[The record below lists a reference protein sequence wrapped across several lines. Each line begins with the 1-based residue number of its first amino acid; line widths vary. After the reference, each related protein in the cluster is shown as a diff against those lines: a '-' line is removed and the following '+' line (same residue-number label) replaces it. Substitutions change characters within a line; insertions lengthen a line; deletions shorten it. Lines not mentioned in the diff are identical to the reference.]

1 MTPETMA
8 ADGRERIICK
18 LKDNMNEN
26 FLDWSIDAWTV
37 ISALEFAV
45 IMFLIFMALRR
56 REPTPR
62 MAAMKKNIISEKVDF
77 GNILDSAF
85 HAEELY
91 EQLKVKCHPDRFI
104 GDERKNAAALE
115 IFQQLGQY
123 RHDIKALDR
132 IRQRAE
138 DELDINF

>member
-1 MTPETMA
+1 
-8 ADGRERIICK
+8 
-18 LKDNMNEN
+18 MNEK
-26 FLDWSIDAWTV
+26 FLDWSIDAWTI

-45 IMFLIFMALRR
+45 IMFLIFTALRR
-56 REPTPR
+56 RVSTPR
-62 MAAMKKNIISEKVDF
+62 MSAMKKNIILEKVDF

-91 EQLKVKCHPDRFI
+91 EQLKVKCHPDRFV

-115 IFQQLGQY
+115 IFQQLVKN
-123 RHDIKALDR
+123 RHDIKALER

-138 DELDINF
+138 DELDVNI

>member
-1 MTPETMA
+1 
-8 ADGRERIICK
+8 
-18 LKDNMNEN
+18 MNEK

-45 IMFLIFMALRR
+45 IMFLIFTALRR
-56 REPTPR
+56 RVSTPR
-62 MAAMKKNIISEKVDF
+62 MSAMKKNIILEKVDF

-91 EQLKVKCHPDRFI
+91 EQLKVKCHPDRFV

-115 IFQQLGQY
+115 IFQQLVKN
-123 RHDIKALDR
+123 RHDIKALER

-138 DELDINF
+138 DELDVNI

>member
-1 MTPETMA
+1 
-8 ADGRERIICK
+8 
-18 LKDNMNEN
+18 MNEN

-77 GNILDSAF
+77 GNILHSAF

-91 EQLKVKCHPDRFI
+91 DQLKVKCHPDRFI
-104 GDERKNAAALE
+104 GDERKNAAALG
-115 IFQQLGQY
+115 IFQKLGQY

-138 DELDINF
+138 DELEINF

>member
-1 MTPETMA
+1 
-8 ADGRERIICK
+8 
-18 LKDNMNEN
+18 MNEK

-45 IMFLIFMALRR
+45 IMFLIFTALRR
-56 REPTPR
+56 RESTPR
-62 MAAMKKNIISEKVDF
+62 MSAMKKNIILEKVDF

>member
-1 MTPETMA
+1 
-8 ADGRERIICK
+8 
-18 LKDNMNEN
+18 MNEN

-45 IMFLIFMALRR
+45 ILLLIFMALRR

-77 GNILDSAF
+77 GNILHSAF

-91 EQLKVKCHPDRFI
+91 DQLKVKCHPDRFI
-104 GDERKNAAALE
+104 GDERKNAAALG
-115 IFQQLGQY
+115 IFQKLGQY
-123 RHDIKALDR
+123 RHDIKALER

-138 DELDINF
+138 DELDVYI

>member
-1 MTPETMA
+1 
-8 ADGRERIICK
+8 
-18 LKDNMNEN
+18 MNEN

-45 IMFLIFMALRR
+45 ILLLTFMALRR

-77 GNILDSAF
+77 GNILHSAF

-91 EQLKVKCHPDRFI
+91 DQLKVKCHPDRFI
-104 GDERKNAAALE
+104 GDERKNAAALG
-115 IFQQLGQY
+115 IFQKLGQY
-123 RHDIKALDR
+123 RHDIKALER

-138 DELDINF
+138 DELDVYI

>member
-1 MTPETMA
+1 
-8 ADGRERIICK
+8 
-18 LKDNMNEN
+18 MNEK

-45 IMFLIFMALRR
+45 IMFLIFTALRR
-56 REPTPR
+56 RVSTPR
-62 MAAMKKNIISEKVDF
+62 MSAMKKNIILEKVDF

>member
-1 MTPETMA
+1 
-8 ADGRERIICK
+8 
-18 LKDNMNEN
+18 MNEK

-45 IMFLIFMALRR
+45 IMFLIFTALRR
-56 REPTPR
+56 RESTPR
-62 MAAMKKNIISEKVDF
+62 MSAMKKNIILEKVDF

-91 EQLKVKCHPDRFI
+91 EQLKVKCHPDRFV

-115 IFQQLGQY
+115 IFQQLVKN
-123 RHDIKALDR
+123 RHDIKALER
-132 IRQRAE
+132 IRQRSE
-138 DELDINF
+138 DELDVNI

>member
-1 MTPETMA
+1 
-8 ADGRERIICK
+8 
-18 LKDNMNEN
+18 MNEK

-45 IMFLIFMALRR
+45 IMFLIFTALRR
-56 REPTPR
+56 RESTPR
-62 MAAMKKNIISEKVDF
+62 MSAMKKNIILEKVDF

-91 EQLKVKCHPDRFI
+91 EQLKVKCHPDRFV

-115 IFQQLGQY
+115 IFQQLEKN
-123 RHDIKALDR
+123 RHDIKALER
-132 IRQRAE
+132 LRQRAE
-138 DELDINF
+138 DELDVNI

>member
-1 MTPETMA
+1 
-8 ADGRERIICK
+8 
-18 LKDNMNEN
+18 MNEN

-77 GNILDSAF
+77 GNILHSAF

-91 EQLKVKCHPDRFI
+91 DQLKVKCHPDRFI
-104 GDERKNAAALE
+104 GDERKNAAALG
-115 IFQQLGQY
+115 IFQKLGQY
-123 RHDIKALDR
+123 RHDIKALER

-138 DELDINF
+138 DELDVYI

>member
-1 MTPETMA
+1 
-8 ADGRERIICK
+8 
-18 LKDNMNEN
+18 MNEN

-45 IMFLIFMALRR
+45 ILLLIFMALRR

-62 MAAMKKNIISEKVDF
+62 MAALKKNIISEKVDF
-77 GNILDSAF
+77 GNILHSAF

-91 EQLKVKCHPDRFI
+91 DQLKVKCHPDRFI
-104 GDERKNAAALE
+104 GDERKNAAALG
-115 IFQQLGQY
+115 IFQKLGQY
-123 RHDIKALDR
+123 RHDIKALER

-138 DELDINF
+138 DELDVYI

>member
-1 MTPETMA
+1 
-8 ADGRERIICK
+8 
-18 LKDNMNEN
+18 MNEK

-45 IMFLIFMALRR
+45 IMFLIFTALRR
-56 REPTPR
+56 RVSTPR
-62 MAAMKKNIISEKVDF
+62 MSAMKKNIILEKVDF

-138 DELDINF
+138 DELDVNI

>member
-1 MTPETMA
+1 M
-8 ADGRERIICK
+8 
-18 LKDNMNEN
+18 KDNINEK

-45 IMFLIFMALRR
+45 IMFLIFTALRR
-56 REPTPR
+56 RVSTPR
-62 MAAMKKNIISEKVDF
+62 MSAMKKNIILEKVDF

-91 EQLKVKCHPDRFI
+91 EQLKVKCHPDRFV

-115 IFQQLGQY
+115 IFQQLVKN
-123 RHDIKALDR
+123 RHDIKALER

-138 DELDINF
+138 DELDVNI

>member
-1 MTPETMA
+1 
-8 ADGRERIICK
+8 
-18 LKDNMNEN
+18 MNEK

-45 IMFLIFMALRR
+45 IMFLIFTALRR
-56 REPTPR
+56 RVSTPR
-62 MAAMKKNIISEKVDF
+62 MSAMKKNIILEKVDF

-91 EQLKVKCHPDRFI
+91 EQLKVKCHPDRFV

-115 IFQQLGQY
+115 IFQQLVKN
-123 RHDIKALDR
+123 RHDIKALER
-132 IRQRAE
+132 LRQRAE
-138 DELDINF
+138 DELDVNI

>member
-1 MTPETMA
+1 
-8 ADGRERIICK
+8 
-18 LKDNMNEN
+18 MNEN
-26 FLDWSIDAWTV
+26 LLDWSIDAWTV

>member
-1 MTPETMA
+1 
-8 ADGRERIICK
+8 
-18 LKDNMNEN
+18 MNEN

-45 IMFLIFMALRR
+45 ILLLIFMALRR

-104 GDERKNAAALE
+104 GDERKNAAALG
-115 IFQQLGQY
+115 IFQKLGQY
-123 RHDIKALDR
+123 RHDIKALER

-138 DELDINF
+138 DELDVYI

>member
-1 MTPETMA
+1 
-8 ADGRERIICK
+8 
-18 LKDNMNEN
+18 MNEN

-45 IMFLIFMALRR
+45 ILLLIFMALRR

-77 GNILDSAF
+77 GNILHSAF

-91 EQLKVKCHPDRFI
+91 DQLKVKCHPDRFI
-104 GDERKNAAALE
+104 GDERKNAAALG
-115 IFQQLGQY
+115 IFEKLGQY
-123 RHDIKALDR
+123 RHDIKALER

-138 DELDINF
+138 DELDVYI

>member
-1 MTPETMA
+1 
-8 ADGRERIICK
+8 
-18 LKDNMNEN
+18 MNEK

-45 IMFLIFMALRR
+45 IMFLIFTALRR
-56 REPTPR
+56 RVSTPR
-62 MAAMKKNIISEKVDF
+62 MSAMKKNIILEKVDF

-91 EQLKVKCHPDRFI
+91 EQLKVKCHPDRFV

-115 IFQQLGQY
+115 IFQQLVQQ
-123 RHDIKALDR
+123 D
-132 IRQRAE
+132 
-138 DELDINF
+138 DEPRL